1 MGGCVTAARLE
12 YAFPVR
18 ATSLARALEAM
29 ASMEK
34 GKPYSLRPRDAKR
47 RLIDDLARLCAEAG
61 VRPVVIGG
69 LAVNHHGY
77 MRVTADVDI
86 LVAREEAVALYRRLR
101 SEPGWKRYAEGF
113 KNTELSVGLDIWV
126 EGERTAPRS
135 TEEFPDPAELGVVE
149 VGPLPV
155 PTLAELLAL
164 KVMSGRARDDAD
176 VVELLKRHP
185 SRMTAL
191 RAAASRRLRTA
202 EARRRLAALVS
213 RARAEA
219 ARRR

>member
-1 MGGCVTAARLE
+1 
-12 YAFPVR
+12 
-18 ATSLARALEAM
+18 M

-34 GKPYSLRPRDAKR
+34 GKPYALRPEDEKR
-47 RLIDDLARLCAEAG
+47 RLADDLARICREAD

-86 LVAREEAVALYRRLR
+86 LVARKEAVALYRRLR
-101 SEPGWKRYAEGF
+101 SESGWRRYSEGS
-113 KNTELSVGLDIWV
+113 KNTELGVGLDICV
-126 EGERTAPRS
+126 EGPPGS
-135 TEEFPDPAELGVVE
+135 TEEFPDPAQLAIVDLD
-149 VGPLPV
+149 PLPV
-155 PTLAELLAL
+155 PTLPELLAL

-176 VVELLKRHP
+176 VVELLKRHR
-185 SRMTAL
+185 SRMTSL

-202 EARRRLAALVS
+202 EARGRLAALVT
-213 RARAEA
+213 RAKAEA

>member
-1 MGGCVTAARLE
+1 M
-12 YAFPVR
+12 R
-18 ATSLARALEAM
+18 ATSLIRALEAI

-34 GKPYSLRPRDAKR
+34 GKPYALRPGDAKR
-47 RLIDDLARLCAEAG
+47 RLADDLARLCEDAG
-61 VRPVVIGG
+61 VKPVVIGG

-86 LVAREEAVALYRRLR
+86 LVARQEVIALYRRLR

-113 KNTELSVGLDIWV
+113 KNTELGVGLDICV

-135 TEEFPDPAELGVVE
+135 TEEFPNPAEIATIDLD
-149 VGPLPV
+149 PLPV
-155 PTLAELLAL
+155 PALPELLAL

-176 VVELLKRHP
+176 VVELLKRHR
-185 SRMTAL
+185 SRMASL
-191 RAAASRRLRTA
+191 RTAASRRLRTRD
-202 EARRRLAALVS
+202 ARARLRALVA

-219 ARRR
+219 VRGRR

>member
-1 MGGCVTAARLE
+1 
-12 YAFPVR
+12 
-18 ATSLARALEAM
+18 M

-34 GKPYSLRPRDAKR
+34 GKPYSLRPEDAKR
-47 RLIDDLARLCAEAG
+47 RLVDDLARLCAEAG
-61 VRPVVIGG
+61 VKPVVIGG

-86 LVAREEAVALYRRLR
+86 LVARAEVVALYRRLR
-101 SEPGWKRYAEGF
+101 SEPGWRRYAEGF
-113 KNTELSVGLDIWV
+113 LNTALGVGLDVCV

-135 TEEFPDPAELGVVE
+135 SEEFPSPAALAVVD

-155 PTLAELLAL
+155 PALAELLAL

-176 VVELLKRHP
+176 VVELLKRHS

-191 RAAASRRLRTA
+191 RRAAARRLRTG
-202 EARRRLAALVS
+202 EARARLGALCT
-213 RARAEA
+213 RAKQEA
-219 ARRR
+219 ARKR

>member
-1 MGGCVTAARLE
+1 M
-12 YAFPVR
+12 R
-18 ATSLARALEAM
+18 ATSLVRALEAM

-34 GKPYSLRPRDAKR
+34 GRPYALRPEDAKR
-47 RLIDDLARLCAEAG
+47 RLADELARVCEEAG

-86 LVAREEAVALYRRLR
+86 LVARRDAVALYRRLR
-101 SEPGWKRYAEGF
+101 SEPGWRRYSEGF
-113 KNTELSVGLDIWV
+113 KNTELGVRLDICV
-126 EGERTAPRS
+126 EGERTAPGS
-135 TEEFPDPAELGVVE
+135 TEEFPDPAQLLTVAVY
-149 VGPLPV
+149 PLPV

-185 SRMTAL
+185 SRMASLKT
-191 RAAASRRLRTA
+191 AASRRLRTGEARLRLGALVVRAKA
-202 EARRRLAALVS
+202 EAKRRR
-213 RARAEA
+213 
-219 ARRR
+219 

>member
-1 MGGCVTAARLE
+1 VG
-12 YAFPVR
+12 
-18 ATSLARALEAM
+18 ATSLTDALEAM

-34 GKPYSLRPRDAKR
+34 GRPYALRLEDGKR
-47 RLIDDLARLCAEAG
+47 RLANDLARICAQAR
-61 VRPVVIGG
+61 VKPVVIGG

-86 LVAREEAVALYRRLR
+86 LVARKDAVALYRRLR
-101 SEPGWKRYAEGF
+101 SEAGWKRYAEGF
-113 KNTELSVGLDIWV
+113 KNTETGIGLDICV

-135 TEEFPDPAELGVVE
+135 AEEFPDPGQIDTIPVD
-149 VGPLPV
+149 PLPV
-155 PTLAELLAL
+155 PTLPELLAL

-176 VVELLKRHP
+176 VVELLKRHR
-185 SRMTAL
+185 SRLTSL
-191 RAAASRRLRTA
+191 KAAASRRLRTA
-202 EARRRLAALVS
+202 GARARLRALVA